1 LVPVA
6 LAFSLGIFLAE
17 SGDLPLWLSL
27 LSAAV
32 FSAMALAGWFG
43 QSGRVIG
50 CGLVLVSLGYAW
62 RAGAD
67 RVDPDGMALI
77 ATETPAPVRVQG
89 VVVEGPW
96 LMDSW
101 QPLTGASPPR
111 QGGQRAECMLLVR
124 ALWLANRWEPASGR
138 LRVIRDGDADSLFP
152 GRCVE
157 LLGLLRAIP
166 GPMNPGEADPRKLAL
181 RLGIQAELNLAG
193 TPAADDQA
201 GEIKVLREWSW
212 RPECWLAAIRFWGA
226 DRLRRS
232 VRPDVAELAVAL
244 VLGETRGVDRS
255 DWLLFQ
261 RTGVIHVLAISGQHL
276 VMVAWALYLLGRM
289 VGFRTRQMVLAVAVL
304 VFLYA
309 LVTGGRPPA
318 LRAAVTIL
326 AMAAAWLSH
335 RPASMLNCLAL
346 SWLVVAV
353 LMPADLSSTGCLLSF
368 FATGLLQWA
377 TRAWWQSPTEEE
389 EAYQRAVDLSRPPWL
404 RWVLRVSGA
413 FAEVWRVNL
422 VVWLG
427 LAPLVAARTHLV
439 SLVAILV
446 GPPVSMLGGW
456 ALGCGF
462 LLVLVGPDIP
472 VVSALLGELVTW
484 SLRACRALSQWGES
498 LPGAWFHTPGP
509 SSVWLGLFHVLL
521 LAGLLGLFPRLKSR
535 WLAAMA
541 LLLLALQWVP
551 GPEGIRSIS
560 PGWRC
565 AFLAVGHGSCVVVEL
580 SDPSLGRRV
589 MVVDAGSVS
598 GEGIIRRV
606 VEPFLRHRGINRIDD
621 LILTH
626 ADLDHFAGALEL
638 VDRIGVDRVWTG
650 PGFSDKEN
658 DFTRVLL
665 EGLAKRRR
673 LPGTLHAGMALA
685 HGDCAVSILH
695 PPADLPEV
703 SAEKSNEASLV
714 LRIDSP
720 WGSALLPGDLEGQ
733 GTKRLLASDPQPA
746 EVLLAPHHGSRK
758 ALAPALLAT
767 LGPRLVVA
775 QQGPRDASLPAGPFT
790 AWSTRVKGAV
800 EVECGPSGGRA
811 SNFATSETFA
821 WPE

>member
-1 LVPVA
+1 MAVGLGRLWDHWWSRAPLVPVA

-32 FSAMALAGWFG
+32 FSAMALAGWLG

-50 CGLVLVSLGYAW
+50 CGLALVSLGYAW

-89 VVVEGPW
+89 VVVDGPW

-111 QGGQRAECMLLVR
+111 QGDQRAECMLLVR

-138 LRVIRDGDADSLFP
+138 LWVIRDGDADRLFP

-193 TPAADDQA
+193 TPASDDQA
-201 GEIKVLREWSW
+201 GDIKVLREWSW

-377 TRAWWQSPTEEE
+377 TRAWWQPPT
-389 EAYQRAVDLSRPPWL
+389 
-404 RWVLRVSGA
+404 
-413 FAEVWRVNL
+413 
-422 VVWLG
+422 
-427 LAPLVAARTHLV
+427 
-439 SLVAILV
+439 
-446 GPPVSMLGGW
+446 
-456 ALGCGF
+456 
-462 LLVLVGPDIP
+462 
-472 VVSALLGELVTW
+472 
-484 SLRACRALSQWGES
+484 
-498 LPGAWFHTPGP
+498 
-509 SSVWLGLFHVLL
+509 
-521 LAGLLGLFPRLKSR
+521 
-535 WLAAMA
+535 
-541 LLLLALQWVP
+541 
-551 GPEGIRSIS
+551 
-560 PGWRC
+560 
-565 AFLAVGHGSCVVVEL
+565 
-580 SDPSLGRRV
+580 
-589 MVVDAGSVS
+589 
-598 GEGIIRRV
+598 
-606 VEPFLRHRGINRIDD
+606 
-621 LILTH
+621 
-626 ADLDHFAGALEL
+626 
-638 VDRIGVDRVWTG
+638 
-650 PGFSDKEN
+650 
-658 DFTRVLL
+658 
-665 EGLAKRRR
+665 
-673 LPGTLHAGMALA
+673 
-685 HGDCAVSILH
+685 
-695 PPADLPEV
+695 
-703 SAEKSNEASLV
+703 
-714 LRIDSP
+714 
-720 WGSALLPGDLEGQ
+720 
-733 GTKRLLASDPQPA
+733 
-746 EVLLAPHHGSRK
+746 
-758 ALAPALLAT
+758 
-767 LGPRLVVA
+767 
-775 QQGPRDASLPAGPFT
+775 
-790 AWSTRVKGAV
+790 
-800 EVECGPSGGRA
+800 
-811 SNFATSETFA
+811 
-821 WPE
+821 